1 MISQLLASG
10 HVQMRSVEAS
20 LRLDAV
26 ASAGLRVSRAKAAD
40 LAKRGDLR
48 CAAQHDA
55 GGLGFKAPGCRP
67 GHSAASC
74 GTQCIRPRF
83 KPTGTHSQ
91 TGALRCRPGKWPAGQ
106 GKVQSSCAAKQV
118 EPTHF

>member
-1 MISQLLASG
+1 MCHSAFTLPPLIQLSAYG
-10 HVQMRSVEAS
+10 RVQMRSVEAS

-55 GGLGFKAPGCRP
+55 WRKRVLAAWNRP
-67 GHSAASC
+67 SLAAYQANGS
-74 GTQCIRPRF
+74 
-83 KPTGTHSQ
+83 
-91 TGALRCRPGKWPAGQ
+91 
-106 GKVQSSCAAKQV
+106 
-118 EPTHF
+118 

>member
-1 MISQLLASG
+1 M
-10 HVQMRSVEAS
+10 EAS

-55 GGLGFKAPGCRP
+55 WSKRVRVLYMWPLTWPG
-67 GHSAASC
+67 AASC
-74 GTQCIRPRF
+74 G
-83 KPTGTHSQ
+83 
-91 TGALRCRPGKWPAGQ
+91 ALRSMAHGARGSGFIEWGQ
-106 GKVQSSCAAKQV
+106 
-118 EPTHF
+118 